1 MLTYSHVLFEK
12 VLPTAYY
19 QMWMQWFH
27 FIHLISTPV
36 ISESQINEAQGYL
49 VSFSKQFTDL
59 FGEEAWTPNHHFAFH
74 LAADIKNFG
83 PLTAFQLFACERN
96 LNIFLVFYFFE

>member
-12 VLPTAYY
+12 VLPKEHY

-36 ISESQINEAQGYL
+36 ISESQLKEAQAYL
-49 VSFSKQFTDL
+49 VSFSKQFTAL
-59 FGEEAWTPNHHFAFH
+59 FGEKAWTPNHHFAFH
-74 LAADIKNFG
+74 LVADIKNFG
-83 PLTAFQLFACERN
+83 PLAAFQLFACERFN
-96 LNIFLVFYFFE
+96 GVHVVFLSD